1 MNSLTLIDCNYK
13 NNLYWQPN
21 IFKTLISDALKCE
34 MIQNS
39 KHSACLVY
47 KNKIISRGIAKRK
60 THPLMLKFSENQKKI
75 YLHAELDCIVKTL
88 NSFGHEILEHSD
100 LYCLRITKGNAVGL
114 SKPCAV
120 CQAAIAAF
128 KIRSVYWSL

>member
-1 MNSLTLIDCNYK
+1 MLIDCDQNYK
-13 NNLYWQPN
+13 NNLYWPQV
-21 IFKTLISDALKCE
+21 IFRTLVSDALKCE

-75 YLHAELDCIVKTL
+75 YLHAEIQCLIKCINYYGT
-88 NSFGHEILEHSD
+88 EILSECD
-100 LYCLRITKGNAVGL
+100 LYCLRVTKGNSIGL
-114 SKPCAV
+114 SKPCSV
-120 CQAAIAAF
+120 CQKAIQAF
-128 KIRSVYWSL
+128 SVRNVYWSR